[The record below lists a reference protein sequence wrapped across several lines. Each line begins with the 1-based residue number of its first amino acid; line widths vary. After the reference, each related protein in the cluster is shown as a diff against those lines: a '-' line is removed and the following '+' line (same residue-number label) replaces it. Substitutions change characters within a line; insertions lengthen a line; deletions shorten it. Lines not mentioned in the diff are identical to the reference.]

1 MNENDISHDVCE
13 KKSECHDTLTPA
25 QIARLVESGGSV
37 EQVQKERADIEKMY
51 AELIE
56 RLVSYHT
63 EADKALV
70 RRAFEYAYDKH
81 LLQRRKSGEPY
92 IIHPVGVALIVT
104 QLKLDEASICAAL
117 LHDVVEDTDTTRE
130 DIVENFGVEVA
141 DLVESLTK
149 LDKYQFTSKEQRQA
163 ANFCKMLIA
172 MNSDL
177 RCILIKLSDRVHN
190 MRTMQHM
197 RPDKQ
202 ASISQETLDI
212 YVPIANRLGIEW
224 MKSELEDLC
233 LKYLH
238 PEEYQEL
245 SEKIESLMK
254 DKSDYIEKVKNI
266 LAEALRAEGISG
278 FKLKGRVKH
287 IYSIYRKLKRS
298 DTTFENLHDVIAFRV
313 IVNTKAE
320 CYHVLGIVH
329 GMWTLVDNR
338 FKDYI
343 SRPKANQYSS
353 LHTSVIGPE
362 REQFEV
368 QIRTYEMDQVAEEGI
383 AAHWK
388 YKEGNITPSKDATN
402 FTWLRQLVEF
412 HKDAENT
419 DSNYFL
425 NSVKVNLFSD
435 DVFVFTPNGE
445 IKALPMGSCPIDF
458 AYAVHSEVGDH
469 CSGAIVNG
477 TIVSL
482 RYELKN
488 GDVVDIITRSNQRPK
503 ADWLQFVVTNR
514 AKSKINKYL
523 SQEERNTHKLIG
535 TQFAEKAIKKY
546 RLTLPQ
552 FEKLPEL
559 SKVLSSLKVQNLEA
573 LYVALGS
580 EKISP
585 DTFSEKLQPYVSQIV
600 PEEETATP
608 INIPLKEDKIVEKLS
623 KRPQTNVCV
632 DGIDNLAVHFAKCCS
647 PVPGEPIVGFITRGR
662 GLAIHHMN
670 CPRIRNLEP
679 ERHVECHWDP
689 RIAEGSAATRSV
701 NIQIIAND
709 RIGILQDVIKV
720 MGEMKINISQTHCR
734 TIQDSMQCVL
744 TFEVQV
750 VDIKQLN
757 LLLKNILKVP
767 GVVSAD
773 RTTA

>member
-1 MNENDISHDVCE
+1 MNE
-13 KKSECHDTLTPA
+13 TQLTPE
-25 QIARLVESGGSV
+25 QIARLTEAGVDIEKV
-37 EQVQKERADIEKMY
+37 KTERIDIEKMY
-51 AELIE
+51 DGLIGK
-56 RLVSYHT
+56 LISYHP
-63 EADKALV
+63 EADKALI

-92 IIHPVGVALIVT
+92 IIHPVGVAKLVT
-104 QLKLDEASICAAL
+104 QLKLDEASVCAAL
-117 LHDVVEDTDTTRE
+117 LHDVVEDTETTHH
-130 DIVENFGVEVA
+130 DIVEDFGTEIA
-141 DLVESLTK
+141 DLVDALTK
-149 LDKYQFTSKEQRQA
+149 LDKYQFTSKEERQA
-163 ANFCKMLIA
+163 ANFCKMLFA

-177 RCILIKLSDRVHN
+177 RCILIKLADRVHN
-190 MRTMQHM
+190 MRTLQHM

-202 ASISQETLDI
+202 ATIAQETLDI

-224 MKSELEDLC
+224 MKAELEDTC

-245 SEKIESLMK
+245 NEKIEHLMQ
-254 DKSDYIEKVKNI
+254 DKHDYIERVKGI
-266 LAEALRAEGISG
+266 LNDALVAEGFKD

-287 IYSIYRKLKRS
+287 IYSIYKKLKRS
-298 DTTFENLHDVIAFRV
+298 DGVFENLHDIIAFRV

-329 GMWTLVDNR
+329 GMWTLVENR

-353 LHTSVIGPE
+353 LHTSVIGPD
-362 REQFEV
+362 REHFEV

-388 YKEGNITPSKDATN
+388 YKEGNITPTKDARD
-402 FTWLRQLVEF
+402 FEWLRQLVEF
-412 HKDAENT
+412 HDDAGT
-419 DSNYFL
+419 GDSNYFL
-425 NSVKVNLFSD
+425 NSVKVDLFND

-445 IKALPMGSCPIDF
+445 IKALPLGSCPIDF

-477 TIVSL
+477 NIVSL
-482 RYELKN
+482 RYELKT
-488 GDVVDIITRSNQRPK
+488 GDVVDIITRQNQKPK
-503 ADWLQFVVTNR
+503 SDWLQMVATNR
-514 AKSKINKYL
+514 AKSKINKFL
-523 SQEERNTHKLIG
+523 MQEERDMHKLVG
-535 TQFAEKAIKKY
+535 SQMAEKYLKKV
-546 RLTLPQ
+546 RLNLNQ
-552 FEKLPEL
+552 FEKHPDLP
-559 SKVLSSLKVQNLEA
+559 KILSSLKLQNIEA

-580 EKISP
+580 EKLPPESFI
-585 DTFSEKLQPYVSQIV
+585 EKVQPYITQEEAQEQQQ
-600 PEEETATP
+600 PESAFATQLNREERV
-608 INIPLKEDKIVEKLS
+608 IEKIT
-623 KRPQTNVCV
+623 KRSQTNVCV

-647 PVPGEPIVGFITRGR
+647 PVPGEPIVGFVTRGH

-689 RIAEGSAATRSV
+689 RMADSKQATRSV
-701 NIQIIAND
+701 NIQVIATD

-720 MGEMKINISQTHCR
+720 MSEMKINISQTHCR
-734 TIQDSMQCVL
+734 TLSDSMQGML

-757 LLLKNILKVP
+757 LLLRNIQRTP
-767 GVVSAD
+767 GVISAE
-773 RTTA
+773 RSSS

>member
-1 MNENDISHDVCE
+1 MPEIELSPE
-13 KKSECHDTLTPA
+13 
-25 QIARLVESGGSV
+25 QVERIEGAGLSV
-37 EQVQKERADIEKMY
+37 EQIRQERHEIEKMY
-51 AELIE
+51 DSLVG
-56 RLVSYHT
+56 RLVSYHP
-63 EADKALV
+63 EADRTLV
-70 RRAFEYAYDKH
+70 RRTFEYAYDKH

-92 IIHPVGVALIVT
+92 IIHPLGVAKLVT

-117 LHDVVEDTDTTRE
+117 LHDVVEDTDTTRH
-130 DIVENFGVEVA
+130 DIVEAFGEEISE
-141 DLVESLTK
+141 LVDALTK
-149 LDKYQFTSKEQRQA
+149 LDKYQFTSKEERQA
-163 ANFCKMLIA
+163 ANFCKMLFA

-177 RCILIKLSDRVHN
+177 RCILIKLADRVHN
-190 MRTMQHM
+190 MRTLQHM

-202 ASISQETLDI
+202 AAIAQETLDI

-224 MKSELEDLC
+224 MKAELEDIC

-245 SEKIESLMK
+245 SEKVEHLLV
-254 DKSDYIEKVKNI
+254 DKRDYIERVKGI
-266 LAEALRAEGISG
+266 LHDALVAEGLSG
-278 FKLKGRVKH
+278 FRLKGRIKH

-298 DTTFENLHDVIAFRV
+298 NGVFENLHDVIAFRV

-388 YKEGNITPSKDATN
+388 YKEGNITPTKDARN
-402 FTWLRQLVEF
+402 FAWLRQLVEF
-412 HKDAENT
+412 HEDAAGAG

-425 NSVKVNLFSD
+425 NSVKVDLFND

-445 IKALPMGSCPIDF
+445 IKALPQGSCPIDF
-458 AYAVHSEVGDH
+458 AYSVHSEVGDH

-477 TIVSL
+477 NIVSL
-482 RYELKN
+482 RYELKT
-488 GDVVDIITRSNQRPK
+488 GDVVDIITRQNQKPK
-503 ADWLQFVVTNR
+503 NDWLQMVATNR
-514 AKSKINKYL
+514 AKSKINKFL
-523 SQEERNTHKLIG
+523 QQEERNTYKLIG
-535 TQFAEKAIKKY
+535 SQLAEKTLRKVRMSLGAFE
-546 RLTLPQ
+546 RLADLP
-552 FEKLPEL
+552 KL
-559 SKVLSSLKVQNLEA
+559 LSSLKLQNLEA

-580 EKISP
+580 EKVTP
-585 DTFSEKLQPYVSQIV
+585 EQFMEKLQPFVT
-600 PEEETATP
+600 PENTEEDSSSG
-608 INIPLKEDKIVEKLS
+608 IPTVANEERVIEKLS
-623 KRPQTNVCV
+623 KRAQTNVCV
-632 DGIDNLAVHFAKCCS
+632 DGIDNRAIHFARCWS

-662 GLAIHHMN
+662 GLAVHHMN

-689 RIAEGSAATRSV
+689 HMADGNSATRSV
-701 NIQIIAND
+701 NIQILAND

-720 MGEMKINISQTHCR
+720 MSEMKINISQTHCR
-734 TIQDSMQCVL
+734 TLVDSMQCLL

-757 LLLKNILKVP
+757 MLLRNIQRTP
-767 GVVSAD
+767 GVL
-773 RTTA
+773 TAERSKT

>member
-1 MNENDISHDVCE
+1 MSQLELS
-13 KKSECHDTLTPA
+13 SE
-25 QIARLVESGGSV
+25 QIARVENANMNV
-37 EQVQKERADIEKMY
+37 EQVKSERLDIEKMY
-51 AELIE
+51 DELIKS
-56 RLVSYHT
+56 LKSYHE
-63 EADKALV
+63 EADIGLI
-70 RRAFEYAYDKH
+70 RRTFEYAYDKH
-81 LLQRRKSGEPY
+81 LTQRRKSGEPY
-92 IIHPVGVALIVT
+92 IIHPVGVATLVT

-117 LHDVVEDTDTTRE
+117 LHDVVEDTDTSKQE
-130 DIVENFGVEVA
+130 IVDNFSQEIA
-141 DLVESLTK
+141 DLVDALTK
-149 LDKYQFTSKEQRQA
+149 LDKYKFTSKEERQA
-163 ANFCKMLIA
+163 ANFCKMLLA

-177 RCILIKLSDRVHN
+177 RCILIKLADRVHN
-190 MRTMQHM
+190 MRTLQHM
-197 RPDKQ
+197 KPDKQ
-202 ASISQETLDI
+202 VAISQETLDI

-224 MKSELEDLC
+224 MKAELEDLC

-245 SEKIESLMK
+245 NEKLLHLMADKRDFIESTK
-254 DKSDYIEKVKNI
+254 DILKKALEK
-266 LAEALRAEGISG
+266 EGIED

-298 DTTFENLHDVIAFRV
+298 DGVFENLHDVIAFRV
-313 IVNTKAE
+313 IVKTKAE

-329 GMWTLVDNR
+329 SLWTLVEGR

-362 REQFEV
+362 REHFEV

-388 YKEGNITPSKDATN
+388 YKEGNITPTKDARN
-402 FTWLRQLVEF
+402 FEWLRQLVEF
-412 HKDAENT
+412 QNESAGSN

-425 NSVKVNLFSD
+425 NSVKVDLFND

-445 IKALPMGSCPIDF
+445 IKALPKGSGPIDF

-469 CSGAIVNG
+469 CSGALVNG
-477 TIVSL
+477 NIVSL
-482 RYELKN
+482 RYELKT
-488 GDVVDIITRSNQRPK
+488 GDVVDIITRPNQRPK
-503 ADWLQFVVTNR
+503 SDWLQMVASTR

-523 SQEERNTHKLIG
+523 VQEERNTHKLIG
-535 TQFAEKAIKKY
+535 TQIAEKAIKKFH
-546 RLTLPQ
+546 LSLNQ
-552 FEKLPEL
+552 FEKLPDL
-559 SKVLSSLKVQNLEA
+559 QKVISSLKVQNLEG

-580 EKISP
+580 EKITIDSFL
-585 DTFSEKLQPYVSQIV
+585 DKLQAYTPQVDTEASTDTSTDSAAQFSLLR
-600 PEEETATP
+600 EERV
-608 INIPLKEDKIVEKLS
+608 LQKIT
-623 KRPQTNVCV
+623 KRAQTNVCV
-632 DGIDNLAVHFAKCCS
+632 DGIDNLAIHFAKCCS

-662 GLAIHHMN
+662 GLAVHHMN

-689 RIAEGSAATRSV
+689 RMADGNQATRSV
-701 NIQIIAND
+701 NINVIATD

-720 MGEMKINISQTHCR
+720 MSEMKINISQSHCR
-734 TIQDSMQCVL
+734 TLPDSLQCML

-757 LLLKNILKVP
+757 MLLRNIQRTP
-767 GVVSAD
+767 GVVSAE
-773 RTTA
+773 RSST

>member
-1 MNENDISHDVCE
+1 MNDIA
-13 KKSECHDTLTPA
+13 LTA
-25 QIARLVESGGSV
+25 DQIARLEASGQSV
-37 EQVQKERADIEKMY
+37 EQVRSERAQIEKTY
-51 AELIE
+51 DSLIG
-56 RLVSYHT
+56 RLLSYHP

-70 RRAFEYAYDKH
+70 RRTFEYAYDKH

-92 IIHPVGVALIVT
+92 IIHPVGVATLVT

-117 LHDVVEDTDTTRE
+117 LHDVVEDTDTTRH
-130 DIVENFGVEVA
+130 DIVETFGVEIA
-141 DLVESLTK
+141 DLVDALTK
-149 LDKYQFTSKEQRQA
+149 LDKYQFTSKEERQA
-163 ANFCKMLIA
+163 ANFCKMLFA

-177 RCILIKLSDRVHN
+177 RCILIKLADRVHN
-190 MRTMQHM
+190 MRTLQHM

-202 ASISQETLDI
+202 ASIAQETLDI

-224 MKSELEDLC
+224 MKAELEDIC

-245 SEKIESLMK
+245 NDKITHLMQ
-254 DKSDYIEKVKNI
+254 DKQDYIERVKGI
-266 LAEALRAEGISG
+266 LSNALTAEGIQG

-298 DTTFENLHDVIAFRV
+298 NGVFENLHDVIAFRV

-329 GMWTLVDNR
+329 GMWMLVENR

-353 LHTSVIGPE
+353 LHTSVIGPDH
-362 REQFEV
+362 EQFEV

-388 YKEGNITPSKDATN
+388 YKEGNITPTKDARN
-402 FTWLRQLVEF
+402 FAWLRQLVDF
-412 HKDAENT
+412 HEDAAGTE

-425 NSVKVNLFSD
+425 NSVKVDLFND

-445 IKALPMGSCPIDF
+445 IKSLPQGSCPIDF

-477 TIVSL
+477 NIVSL
-482 RYELKN
+482 RYELKT
-488 GDVVDIITRSNQRPK
+488 GDVVDIITRQNQKPK
-503 ADWLQFVVTNR
+503 SDWLQMVATNR
-514 AKSKINKYL
+514 AKSKINKFL
-523 SQEERNTHKLIG
+523 QQEERNTHKIIG
-535 TQFAEKAIKKY
+535 SQLAEKALKKFRINLNHFE
-546 RLTLPQ
+546 RLPDLP
-552 FEKLPEL
+552 KL
-559 SKVLSSLKVQNLEA
+559 LSSLKLQNLEA

-580 EKISP
+580 EKIPVES
-585 DTFSEKLQPYVSQIV
+585 FIEKLQPYIAQES
-600 PEEETATP
+600 PDEDSSLGNNAFPAEYSEER
-608 INIPLKEDKIVEKLS
+608 IVEKLN
-623 KRPQTNVCV
+623 KRTQTNVCV
-632 DGIDNLAVHFAKCCS
+632 DGIDNLAIHFAKCCS

-662 GLAIHHMN
+662 GLAIHNVN

-679 ERHVECHWDP
+679 ERIVECHWDANMISDGTP
-689 RIAEGSAATRSV
+689 TRSV
-701 NIQIIAND
+701 NIQVVAND
-709 RIGILQDVIKV
+709 RIGILQDVLKV
-720 MGEMKINISQTHCR
+720 MSEMKINISQTHCR
-734 TIQDSMQCVL
+734 TLPDTMQGLL

-757 LLLKNILKVP
+757 MLLRNIQRTP
-767 GVVSAD
+767 GVVSAE
-773 RTTA
+773 RCTT

>member
-1 MNENDISHDVCE
+1 MTEWQ
-13 KKSECHDTLTPA
+13 LTPE
-25 QIARLVESGGSV
+25 QIQRLNDNSV
-37 EQVQKERADIEKMY
+37 DIDVIKNERVNIEKMY
-51 AELIE
+51 DSLVG
-56 RLVSYHT
+56 RLVSYHPD
-63 EADKALV
+63 ADKALI

-92 IIHPVGVALIVT
+92 IIHPVGVATLVT

-117 LHDVVEDTDTTRE
+117 LHDVVEDTETTHH
-130 DIVENFGVEVA
+130 DIIEAFGIEIA
-141 DLVESLTK
+141 NLVDALTK
-149 LDKYQFTSKEQRQA
+149 LDKYQFTSKEERQA
-163 ANFCKMLIA
+163 ANFCKMLFA

-177 RCILIKLSDRVHN
+177 RCILIKLADRVHN
-190 MRTMQHM
+190 MRTLQHM

-202 ASISQETLDI
+202 AAIAQETLDI

-224 MKSELEDLC
+224 MKAELEDTC

-238 PEEYQEL
+238 PEEYAEL
-245 SEKIESLMK
+245 TEKIEHLMQ
-254 DKSDYIEKVKNI
+254 DKHDYIERVKGI
-266 LAEALRAEGISG
+266 LHDALIAEGITD

-298 DTTFENLHDVIAFRV
+298 DGIFENLHDIIAFRV

-329 GMWTLVDNR
+329 GMWTLVENR

-362 REQFEV
+362 REHFEV

-388 YKEGNITPSKDATN
+388 YKEGNITPSKDARDYE
-402 FTWLRQLVEF
+402 WLRQLVEF
-412 HKDAENT
+412 HDEAGT
-419 DSNYFL
+419 SDSNYFL
-425 NSVKVNLFSD
+425 NSVKVDLFNN

-445 IKALPMGSCPIDF
+445 IKALPQGSCPIDF

-469 CSGAIVNG
+469 CSGALVNG
-477 TIVSL
+477 NIVSL
-482 RYELKN
+482 RYELKT
-488 GDVVDIITRSNQRPK
+488 GDVVDIITRANQKPK
-503 ADWLQFVVTNR
+503 SDWLQMVATNR
-514 AKSKINKYL
+514 AKSKINKFL
-523 SQEERNTHKLIG
+523 MQEEKNTYKLVG
-535 TQFAEKAIKKY
+535 SQLAEKCLKKCH
-546 RLTLPQ
+546 LNLNQ

-559 SKVLSSLKVQNLEA
+559 PKVLSSLKLQNLEA

-580 EKISP
+580 EKITP
-585 DTFSEKLQPYVSQIV
+585 EALVEKVQPYVAQ
-600 PEEETATP
+600 EEEQNPTSAAASTAP
-608 INIPLKEDKIVEKLS
+608 NLMMHEERVIEKLS
-623 KRPQTNVCV
+623 KRAQTNVCV

-689 RIAEGSAATRSV
+689 RMADATQATRSV
-701 NIQIIAND
+701 NLQVVATD

-720 MGEMKINISQTHCR
+720 MSEMKINISQTHCR
-734 TIQDSMQCVL
+734 TLADSMQCLL

-757 LLLKNILKVP
+757 MLIRNIQRTP
-767 GVVSAD
+767 GVI
-773 RTTA
+773 TAERSTS

>member
-1 MNENDISHDVCE
+1 
-13 KKSECHDTLTPA
+13 
-25 QIARLVESGGSV
+25 
-37 EQVQKERADIEKMY
+37 
-51 AELIE
+51 
-56 RLVSYHT
+56 
-63 EADKALV
+63 
-70 RRAFEYAYDKH
+70 
-81 LLQRRKSGEPY
+81 
-92 IIHPVGVALIVT
+92 
-104 QLKLDEASICAAL
+104 
-117 LHDVVEDTDTTRE
+117 
-130 DIVENFGVEVA
+130 
-141 DLVESLTK
+141 
-149 LDKYQFTSKEQRQA
+149 
-163 ANFCKMLIA
+163 

-177 RCILIKLSDRVHN
+177 RCILIKLADRVHN
-190 MRTMQHM
+190 MRTLQHM

-202 ASISQETLDI
+202 AAIAQETLDI

-224 MKSELEDLC
+224 MKAELEDIC

-245 SEKIESLMK
+245 SEKVEHLLV
-254 DKSDYIEKVKNI
+254 DKRDYIERVKGI
-266 LAEALRAEGISG
+266 LHDALVAEGLSG
-278 FKLKGRVKH
+278 FRLKGRIKH

-298 DTTFENLHDVIAFRV
+298 NGVFENLHDVIAFRV

-388 YKEGNITPSKDATN
+388 YKEGNITPTKDARN
-402 FTWLRQLVEF
+402 FAWLRQLVEF
-412 HKDAENT
+412 HEDAAGAG

-425 NSVKVNLFSD
+425 NSVKVDLFND

-445 IKALPMGSCPIDF
+445 IKALPQGSCPIDF
-458 AYAVHSEVGDH
+458 AYSVHSEVGDH

-477 TIVSL
+477 NIVSL
-482 RYELKN
+482 RYELKT
-488 GDVVDIITRSNQRPK
+488 GDVVDIITRQNQKPK
-503 ADWLQFVVTNR
+503 NDWLQMVATNR
-514 AKSKINKYL
+514 AKSKINKFL
-523 SQEERNTHKLIG
+523 QQEERNTYKLIG
-535 TQFAEKAIKKY
+535 SQLAEKTLRKVRMSLGAFE
-546 RLTLPQ
+546 RLADLP
-552 FEKLPEL
+552 KL
-559 SKVLSSLKVQNLEA
+559 LSSLKLQNLEA

-580 EKISP
+580 EKVTP
-585 DTFSEKLQPYVSQIV
+585 EQFMEKLQPFVT
-600 PEEETATP
+600 PENTEEDSSSG
-608 INIPLKEDKIVEKLS
+608 IPVVAKEERVIEKLS
-623 KRPQTNVCV
+623 KRAQTNVCV
-632 DGIDNLAVHFAKCCS
+632 DGIDNLAIHFAKCCS

-662 GLAIHHMN
+662 GLAVHHMN

-689 RIAEGSAATRSV
+689 HMADGNSATRSV
-701 NIQIIAND
+701 NIQILAND

-720 MGEMKINISQTHCR
+720 MSEMKINISQTHCR
-734 TIQDSMQCVL
+734 TLVDSMQCLL

-757 LLLKNILKVP
+757 MLLRNIQRTP
-767 GVVSAD
+767 GVL
-773 RTTA
+773 TAERSKT

>member
-1 MNENDISHDVCE
+1 MTEWQ
-13 KKSECHDTLTPA
+13 LTPE
-25 QIARLVESGGSV
+25 QIQRLNDNSIDVELI
-37 EQVQKERADIEKMY
+37 KTERINIEKMY
-51 AELIE
+51 DSLIG
-56 RLVSYHT
+56 RLVSYHPD
-63 EADKALV
+63 ADKALI

-92 IIHPVGVALIVT
+92 IIHPVGVATLVT

-117 LHDVVEDTDTTRE
+117 LHDVVEDTETTHH
-130 DIVENFGVEVA
+130 DIIEEFGVEIA
-141 DLVESLTK
+141 NLVDALTK
-149 LDKYQFTSKEQRQA
+149 LDKYKFTSKEERQA
-163 ANFCKMLIA
+163 ANFCKMLFA

-177 RCILIKLSDRVHN
+177 RCILIKLADRVHN
-190 MRTMQHM
+190 MRTLQHM

-202 ASISQETLDI
+202 ATIAQETLDI

-224 MKSELEDLC
+224 MKAELEDIC

-238 PEEYQEL
+238 PEEYAEL
-245 SEKIESLMK
+245 NEKIEHLMQ
-254 DKSDYIEKVKNI
+254 DKHDYIERVKGI
-266 LAEALRAEGISG
+266 LNDALIAEGITN

-298 DTTFENLHDVIAFRV
+298 DGIFENLHDVIAFRV

-329 GMWTLVDNR
+329 GMWTLVENR

-362 REQFEV
+362 REHFEV

-388 YKEGNITPSKDATN
+388 YKEGNITPSKDARDYE
-402 FTWLRQLVEF
+402 WLRQLVEF
-412 HKDAENT
+412 HDDAGT
-419 DSNYFL
+419 SDSNYFL
-425 NSVKVNLFSD
+425 NAVKVDLFNN

-445 IKALPMGSCPIDF
+445 IKALPQGSCPIDF

-469 CSGAIVNG
+469 CSGALVNG
-477 TIVSL
+477 NIVSL
-482 RYELKN
+482 RYELKT
-488 GDVVDIITRSNQRPK
+488 GDVVDIITRANQKPK
-503 ADWLQFVVTNR
+503 SDWLQMVATNR
-514 AKSKINKYL
+514 AKSKINKFL
-523 SQEERNTHKLIG
+523 MQEEKNTYKLVG
-535 TQFAEKAIKKY
+535 SQLAEKCLKKC
-546 RLTLPQ
+546 RLNLNQ
-552 FEKLPEL
+552 FEKHPEL
-559 SKVLSSLKVQNLEA
+559 PKILSSLKLQNLEA

-580 EKISP
+580 EKITP
-585 DTFSEKLQPYVSQIV
+585 DALVEKVQPYVEQQDEQSLTDPAASV
-600 PEEETATP
+600 APKLMMHEERVIE
-608 INIPLKEDKIVEKLS
+608 KIS
-623 KRPQTNVCV
+623 KRAQTNVCV

-689 RIAEGSAATRSV
+689 RMADATQATRSV
-701 NIQIIAND
+701 NLQVVATD

-720 MGEMKINISQTHCR
+720 MSEMKINISQTHCR
-734 TIQDSMQCVL
+734 TLSDSMQCLL

-757 LLLKNILKVP
+757 MLIRNIQRTP
-767 GVVSAD
+767 GVI
-773 RTTA
+773 TAERSTS

>member
-1 MNENDISHDVCE
+1 MNDIQLKDG
-13 KKSECHDTLTPA
+13 
-25 QIARLVESGGSV
+25 QIARLTEAGVDI
-37 EQVQKERADIEKMY
+37 EQIKTERIDIEKMY
-51 AELIE
+51 DSLIG
-56 RLVSYHT
+56 RLLSYHP
-63 EADKALV
+63 EADKDLI
-70 RRAFEYAYDKH
+70 RRAYEYAYDKH

-92 IIHPVGVALIVT
+92 IIHPLGVAKLVT

-117 LHDVVEDTDTTRE
+117 LHDVVEDTETTHH
-130 DIVENFGVEVA
+130 DIVEEFGAEIA
-141 DLVESLTK
+141 DLVDALTK
-149 LDKYQFTSKEQRQA
+149 LDKYQFTSKEERQA
-163 ANFCKMLIA
+163 ANFCKMLFA

-177 RCILIKLSDRVHN
+177 RCILIKLADRVHN
-190 MRTMQHM
+190 MRTLQHM

-202 ASISQETLDI
+202 ASIAQETLDI

-224 MKSELEDLC
+224 MKAELEDIC

-245 SEKIESLMK
+245 NDKIEHLLQ
-254 DKSDYIEKVKNI
+254 DKRDYIERVKGI
-266 LAEALRAEGISG
+266 LHDALIAEGITD

-298 DTTFENLHDVIAFRV
+298 DGVFENLHDIIAFRV

-329 GMWTLVDNR
+329 GMWTLVENR

-362 REQFEV
+362 REHFEV

-388 YKEGNITPSKDATN
+388 YKEGNITPAKDARD
-402 FTWLRQLVEF
+402 FEWLRQLVEF
-412 HKDAENT
+412 HDET
-419 DSNYFL
+419 GTGDSNYFL
-425 NSVKVNLFSD
+425 NSVKVDLFND

-445 IKALPMGSCPIDF
+445 IKALPLGSCPIDF

-469 CSGAIVNG
+469 CSGALVNG
-477 TIVSL
+477 NIVSL
-482 RYELKN
+482 RYELKT
-488 GDVVDIITRSNQRPK
+488 GDVVDIITRSNQKPK
-503 ADWLQFVVTNR
+503 SDWLQMVATNR
-514 AKSKINKYL
+514 AKSKINKFL
-523 SQEERNTHKLIG
+523 MQEERNTHKLVG
-535 TQFAEKAIKKY
+535 NQLAEKYLKKIH
-546 RLTLPQ
+546 LNLNQ

-559 SKVLSSLKVQNLEA
+559 PKILSSLKLQNLEA

-580 EKISP
+580 EKLPPESFI
-585 DTFSEKLQPYVSQIV
+585 EKVQPYTAEVEE
-600 PEEETATP
+600 PEPATLETSIPPQMMREERV
-608 INIPLKEDKIVEKLS
+608 LEKIT
-623 KRPQTNVCV
+623 KRAQTNVCV
-632 DGIDNLAVHFAKCCS
+632 DGIDNLAIHFAKCCS

-689 RIAEGSAATRSV
+689 RMADATQATRSV
-701 NIQIIAND
+701 NIQVVATD

-720 MGEMKINISQTHCR
+720 MSEMKINISQTHCR
-734 TIQDSMQCVL
+734 TLSDSMQGIL

-757 LLLKNILKVP
+757 MLLRNIQRTP
-767 GVVSAD
+767 GVISAE
-773 RTTA
+773 RCSS

>member
-1 MNENDISHDVCE
+1 MNDIQ
-13 KKSECHDTLTPA
+13 LT
-25 QIARLVESGGSV
+25 QEQLNRLETSSLDI
-37 EQVQKERADIEKMY
+37 EQVKAERIEIEQMY
-51 AELIE
+51 DSLIGK
-56 RLVSYHT
+56 LLSYHS
-63 EADKALV
+63 EADKALI
-70 RRAFEYAYDKH
+70 RKAFEYAYDKH

-92 IIHPVGVALIVT
+92 IIHPLGVAKLVT

-117 LHDVVEDTDTTRE
+117 LHDVVEDTETTHR
-130 DIVENFGVEVA
+130 DIVDEFGLEIA
-141 DLVESLTK
+141 NLVDALTK
-149 LDKYQFTSKEQRQA
+149 LDKYQFTSKEERQA
-163 ANFCKMLIA
+163 ANFCKMLFA

-177 RCILIKLSDRVHN
+177 RCILIKLADRVHN
-190 MRTMQHM
+190 MRTLQHM

-202 ASISQETLDI
+202 ATIAQETLDI

-224 MKSELEDLC
+224 MKAELEDIC

-238 PEEYQEL
+238 PEEYQDL
-245 SEKIESLMK
+245 NAKITHLME
-254 DKSDYIEKVKNI
+254 DKHDYIERVKGLLND
-266 LAEALRAEGISG
+266 ALVAEGITG

-298 DTTFENLHDVIAFRV
+298 DGVFENLHDIIAFRV

-329 GMWTLVDNR
+329 GMWTLVENR

-353 LHTSVIGPE
+353 LHTSVIGPD
-362 REQFEV
+362 REHFEV
-368 QIRTYEMDQVAEEGI
+368 QIRTYEMDQIAEEGI

-388 YKEGNITPSKDATN
+388 YKEGNITPAKDARD
-402 FTWLRQLVEF
+402 FEWLRQLVEF
-412 HKDAENT
+412 HDEAGT
-419 DSNYFL
+419 SDSNYFL
-425 NSVKVNLFSD
+425 NSVKVDLFND

-445 IKALPMGSCPIDF
+445 IKALPLGSCPIDF

-469 CSGAIVNG
+469 CSGALVNG
-477 TIVSL
+477 NIVSL
-482 RYELKN
+482 RYELKT
-488 GDVVDIITRSNQRPK
+488 GDVVDIITRANQKPK
-503 ADWLQFVVTNR
+503 SDWLQMVATNR
-514 AKSKINKYL
+514 AKSKITKFL

-535 TQFAEKAIKKY
+535 NQLAEKTLKK
-546 RLTLPQ
+546 LHLNLNQ
-552 FEKLPEL
+552 FERLPDLPKL
-559 SKVLSSLKVQNLEA
+559 LSSLKLQNLEA

-580 EKISP
+580 EKLSPETFLEKVQPFTGQVSDAEPESSDNSTISQ
-585 DTFSEKLQPYVSQIV
+585 TFLREERVIEKI
-600 PEEETATP
+600 
-608 INIPLKEDKIVEKLS
+608 S
-623 KRPQTNVCV
+623 KRAQTNVCV
-632 DGIDNLAVHFAKCCS
+632 DGIDNLAIHFAKCCS

-689 RIAEGSAATRSV
+689 KMADATQATRSV
-701 NIQIIAND
+701 NVQVVAND

-720 MGEMKINISQTHCR
+720 MSEMKINISQTHCR
-734 TIQDSMQCVL
+734 TLPDSLQCIL

-757 LLLKNILKVP
+757 MLLRNIQRTP
-767 GVVSAD
+767 GVITAERS
-773 RTTA
+773 TT

>member
-1 MNENDISHDVCE
+1 MNDME
-13 KKSECHDTLTPA
+13 LTPE
-25 QIARLVESGGSV
+25 QISRLEEAGQSV
-37 EQVQKERADIEKMY
+37 EQVKAERVEIEKMY
-51 AELIE
+51 DSLIG
-56 RLVSYHT
+56 RLVSYHP
-63 EADKALV
+63 EADKALI
-70 RRAFEYAYDKH
+70 RRTFEYAYDKH

-92 IIHPVGVALIVT
+92 IIHPVGVAKLVT

-117 LHDVVEDTDTTRE
+117 LHDVVEDTDTTRH
-130 DIVENFGVEVA
+130 DIIENFGLEIA
-141 DLVESLTK
+141 DLVEALTK
-149 LDKYQFTSKEQRQA
+149 LDKYQFTSKEERQA
-163 ANFCKMLIA
+163 ANFCKMLFA

-177 RCILIKLSDRVHN
+177 RCILIKLADRVHN
-190 MRTMQHM
+190 MRTLQHM

-202 ASISQETLDI
+202 ASIAQETLDI

-224 MKSELEDLC
+224 MKAELEDIC

-245 SEKIESLMK
+245 ANKIDLLMH
-254 DKSDYIEKVKNI
+254 DKRDYIEKVKGI
-266 LAEALRAEGISG
+266 LNDALLAEGITG

-298 DTTFENLHDVIAFRV
+298 DCTFENLHDVIAFRV

-329 GMWTLVDNR
+329 GMWTLVENR

-388 YKEGNITPSKDATN
+388 YKEGNITPSKDAKN
-402 FTWLRQLVEF
+402 FAWLRQLVEF
-412 HKDAENT
+412 HEDAANT

-425 NSVKVNLFSD
+425 NSVKVDLFND

-445 IKALPMGSCPIDF
+445 IKALPQGSCPIDF

-477 TIVSL
+477 NIVSL
-482 RYELKN
+482 RYELKT
-488 GDVVDIITRSNQRPK
+488 GDVVDIITRQTQKPK
-503 ADWLQFVVTNR
+503 ADWLQMVATNKAR
-514 AKSKINKYL
+514 SKINKFL

-535 TQFAEKAIKKY
+535 SQIAEKTLKK
-546 RLTLPQ
+546 LHISLNQ
-552 FEKLPEL
+552 FEKCGDL
-559 SKVLSSLKVQNLEA
+559 SKILSSLRLQNLEA
-573 LYVALGS
+573 IYIALGS
-580 EKISP
+580 EKLSP
-585 DTFSEKLQPYVSQIV
+585 EMFSEKVAPYLSSSTDLEDETPSSSMPAVLQ
-600 PEEETATP
+600 EERV
-608 INIPLKEDKIVEKLS
+608 IDKLN
-623 KRPQTNVCV
+623 KRTQTKVCV
-632 DGIDNLAVHFAKCCS
+632 DGIDNLAIHFAKCCS

-689 RIAEGSAATRSV
+689 HIADGSVATRSV

-720 MGEMKINISQTHCR
+720 MSEMKINISQSHCR
-734 TIQDSMQCVL
+734 TLNESMQCIL

-757 LLLKNILKVP
+757 LLLRNLQKTP
-767 GVVSAD
+767 GVVTAE
-773 RTTA
+773 RCTT

>member
-1 MNENDISHDVCE
+1 MPEIELSPE
-13 KKSECHDTLTPA
+13 
-25 QIARLVESGGSV
+25 QVERIEGAGLSV
-37 EQVQKERADIEKMY
+37 EQIRQERHEIEKMY
-51 AELIE
+51 DSLVG
-56 RLVSYHT
+56 RLVSYHP
-63 EADKALV
+63 EADRALV
-70 RRAFEYAYDKH
+70 RRTFEYAYDKH

-92 IIHPVGVALIVT
+92 IIHPLGVAKLVT

-117 LHDVVEDTDTTRE
+117 LHDVVEDTDTTRH
-130 DIVENFGVEVA
+130 DIVEAFGEEISE
-141 DLVESLTK
+141 LVDALTK
-149 LDKYQFTSKEQRQA
+149 LDKYQFTSKEERQA
-163 ANFCKMLIA
+163 ANFCKMLFA

-177 RCILIKLSDRVHN
+177 RCILIKLADRVHN
-190 MRTMQHM
+190 MRTLQHM

-202 ASISQETLDI
+202 AAIAQETLDI

-224 MKSELEDLC
+224 MKAELEDIC
-233 LKYLH
+233 LH

-245 SEKIESLMK
+245 SEKVEHLLV
-254 DKSDYIEKVKNI
+254 DKRDYIERVKGI
-266 LAEALRAEGISG
+266 LHDALVAEGLSG
-278 FKLKGRVKH
+278 FRLKGRIKH

-298 DTTFENLHDVIAFRV
+298 NGVFENLHDVIAFRV

-388 YKEGNITPSKDATN
+388 YKEGNITPTKDARN
-402 FTWLRQLVEF
+402 FAWLRQLVEF
-412 HKDAENT
+412 HEDAAGAG

-425 NSVKVNLFSD
+425 NSVKVDLFND

-445 IKALPMGSCPIDF
+445 IKALPQGSCPIDF
-458 AYAVHSEVGDH
+458 AYSVHSEVGDH

-477 TIVSL
+477 NIVSL
-482 RYELKN
+482 RYELKT
-488 GDVVDIITRSNQRPK
+488 GDVVDIITRQNQKPK
-503 ADWLQFVVTNR
+503 NDWLQMVATNR
-514 AKSKINKYL
+514 AKSKINKFL
-523 SQEERNTHKLIG
+523 QQEERNTYKLIG
-535 TQFAEKAIKKY
+535 SQLAEKTLRKVRMSLGAFE
-546 RLTLPQ
+546 RLADLP
-552 FEKLPEL
+552 KLL
-559 SKVLSSLKVQNLEA
+559 SLLKLQNLEA

-580 EKISP
+580 EKVTP
-585 DTFSEKLQPYVSQIV
+585 EQFMEKLQPFVT
-600 PEEETATP
+600 PENTEEDSSSG
-608 INIPLKEDKIVEKLS
+608 IPTVAKEERVIEKLS
-623 KRPQTNVCV
+623 KRAQTNVCV
-632 DGIDNLAVHFAKCCS
+632 DGIDNLAIHFAKCCS

-662 GLAIHHMN
+662 GLAVHHMN

-689 RIAEGSAATRSV
+689 HMADGNSATRSV
-701 NIQIIAND
+701 NIQILAND

-720 MGEMKINISQTHCR
+720 MSEMKINISQTHCR
-734 TIQDSMQCVL
+734 TLVDSMQCLL

-757 LLLKNILKVP
+757 MLLRNIQRTP
-767 GVVSAD
+767 GVL
-773 RTTA
+773 TAERSKT

>member
-1 MNENDISHDVCE
+1 MPEIELSPE
-13 KKSECHDTLTPA
+13 
-25 QIARLVESGGSV
+25 QVERIEGAGLSV
-37 EQVQKERADIEKMY
+37 EQIRQERHEIEKMY
-51 AELIE
+51 DSLVG
-56 RLVSYHT
+56 RLVSYHP
-63 EADKALV
+63 EADRALV
-70 RRAFEYAYDKH
+70 RRTFEYAYDKH

-92 IIHPVGVALIVT
+92 IIHPLGVAKLVT

-117 LHDVVEDTDTTRE
+117 LHDVVEDTDTTRH
-130 DIVENFGVEVA
+130 DIVEAFGEEISE
-141 DLVESLTK
+141 LVDALTK
-149 LDKYQFTSKEQRQA
+149 LDKYQFTSKEERQA
-163 ANFCKMLIA
+163 ANFCKMLFA

-177 RCILIKLSDRVHN
+177 RCILIKLADRVHN
-190 MRTMQHM
+190 MRTLQHM

-202 ASISQETLDI
+202 AAIAQETLDI

-224 MKSELEDLC
+224 MKAELEDIC

-245 SEKIESLMK
+245 SEKVEHLLV
-254 DKSDYIEKVKNI
+254 DKRDYIERVKGI
-266 LAEALRAEGISG
+266 LHDALVAEGLSG
-278 FKLKGRVKH
+278 FRLKGRIKH

-298 DTTFENLHDVIAFRV
+298 NGVFENLHDVIAFRV

-388 YKEGNITPSKDATN
+388 YKEGNITPTKDARN
-402 FTWLRQLVEF
+402 FAWLRQLVEF
-412 HKDAENT
+412 HEDAAGAG

-425 NSVKVNLFSD
+425 NSVKVDLFND

-445 IKALPMGSCPIDF
+445 IKALPQGSCPIDF
-458 AYAVHSEVGDH
+458 AYSVHSEVGDH

-477 TIVSL
+477 NIVSL
-482 RYELKN
+482 RYELKT
-488 GDVVDIITRSNQRPK
+488 GDVVDIITRQNQKPK
-503 ADWLQFVVTNR
+503 NDWLQMVATNR
-514 AKSKINKYL
+514 AKSKINKFL
-523 SQEERNTHKLIG
+523 QQEERNTYKLIG
-535 TQFAEKAIKKY
+535 SQLAEKTLRKVRMSLGAFE
-546 RLTLPQ
+546 RLADLP
-552 FEKLPEL
+552 KL
-559 SKVLSSLKVQNLEA
+559 LSSLKLQNLEA

-580 EKISP
+580 EKVTP
-585 DTFSEKLQPYVSQIV
+585 EQFMEKLQPFVT
-600 PEEETATP
+600 PENTEEDSSSG
-608 INIPLKEDKIVEKLS
+608 IPTVAKEERVIEKLS
-623 KRPQTNVCV
+623 KRAQTNVCV
-632 DGIDNLAVHFAKCCS
+632 DGIDNLAIHFAKCCS

-662 GLAIHHMN
+662 GLAVHHMN

-689 RIAEGSAATRSV
+689 HMADGNSATRSV
-701 NIQIIAND
+701 NIQILAND

-720 MGEMKINISQTHCR
+720 MSEMKINISQTHCR
-734 TIQDSMQCVL
+734 TLVDSMQCLL

-757 LLLKNILKVP
+757 MLLRNIQRTP
-767 GVVSAD
+767 GVL
-773 RTTA
+773 TAERSKT

>member
-1 MNENDISHDVCE
+1 MPEIELSPE
-13 KKSECHDTLTPA
+13 
-25 QIARLVESGGSV
+25 QVERIEGAGLSV
-37 EQVQKERADIEKMY
+37 EQIRQERHEIEKMY
-51 AELIE
+51 DSLVG
-56 RLVSYHT
+56 RLVSYHP
-63 EADKALV
+63 EADRALV
-70 RRAFEYAYDKH
+70 RRTFEYAYDKH

-92 IIHPVGVALIVT
+92 IIHPLGVAKLVT

-117 LHDVVEDTDTTRE
+117 LHDVVEDTDTTRH
-130 DIVENFGVEVA
+130 DIVEAFGEEISE
-141 DLVESLTK
+141 LVDALTK
-149 LDKYQFTSKEQRQA
+149 LDKYQFTSKEERQA
-163 ANFCKMLIA
+163 ANFCKMLFA

-177 RCILIKLSDRVHN
+177 RCILIKLADRVHN
-190 MRTMQHM
+190 MRTLQHM

-202 ASISQETLDI
+202 AAIAQETLDI

-224 MKSELEDLC
+224 MKAELEDIC

-245 SEKIESLMK
+245 SEKVEHLLV
-254 DKSDYIEKVKNI
+254 DKRDYIERVKGI
-266 LAEALRAEGISG
+266 LHDALVAEGLSG
-278 FKLKGRVKH
+278 FRLKGRIKH

-298 DTTFENLHDVIAFRV
+298 NGVFENLHDVIAFRV

-388 YKEGNITPSKDATN
+388 YKEGNITPTKDARN
-402 FTWLRQLVEF
+402 FAWLRQLVEF
-412 HKDAENT
+412 HEDAAGAG

-425 NSVKVNLFSD
+425 NSVKVDLFND

-445 IKALPMGSCPIDF
+445 IKALPQGSCPIDF
-458 AYAVHSEVGDH
+458 AYSVHSEVGDH

-477 TIVSL
+477 NIVSL
-482 RYELKN
+482 RYELKT
-488 GDVVDIITRSNQRPK
+488 GDVVDIITRQNQKPK
-503 ADWLQFVVTNR
+503 NDWLQMVATNR
-514 AKSKINKYL
+514 AKSKINKFL
-523 SQEERNTHKLIG
+523 QQEERNTYKLIG
-535 TQFAEKAIKKY
+535 SQLAEKTLRKVRMSLGAFE
-546 RLTLPQ
+546 RLADLP
-552 FEKLPEL
+552 KLL
-559 SKVLSSLKVQNLEA
+559 SLLKLQNLEA

-580 EKISP
+580 EKVTP
-585 DTFSEKLQPYVSQIV
+585 EQFMEKLQPFVT
-600 PEEETATP
+600 PENTEEDSSSG
-608 INIPLKEDKIVEKLS
+608 IPTVAKEERVIEKLS
-623 KRPQTNVCV
+623 KRAQTNVCV
-632 DGIDNLAVHFAKCCS
+632 DGIDNLAIHFAKCCS

-662 GLAIHHMN
+662 GLAVHHMN

-689 RIAEGSAATRSV
+689 HMADGNSATRSV
-701 NIQIIAND
+701 NIQILAND

-720 MGEMKINISQTHCR
+720 MSEMKINISQTHCR
-734 TIQDSMQCVL
+734 TLVDSMQCLL

-757 LLLKNILKVP
+757 MLLRNIQRTP
-767 GVVSAD
+767 GVL
-773 RTTA
+773 TAERSKT

>member
-1 MNENDISHDVCE
+1 MPEIELSPE
-13 KKSECHDTLTPA
+13 
-25 QIARLVESGGSV
+25 QVERIEGAGLSV
-37 EQVQKERADIEKMY
+37 EQIRQERHEIEKMY
-51 AELIE
+51 DSLVG
-56 RLVSYHT
+56 RLVSYHP
-63 EADKALV
+63 EADRTLV
-70 RRAFEYAYDKH
+70 RRTFEYAYDKH

-92 IIHPVGVALIVT
+92 IIHPLGVAKLVT

-117 LHDVVEDTDTTRE
+117 LHDVVEDTDTTRH
-130 DIVENFGVEVA
+130 DIVEAFGEEISE
-141 DLVESLTK
+141 LVDALTK
-149 LDKYQFTSKEQRQA
+149 LDKYQFTSKEERQA
-163 ANFCKMLIA
+163 ANFCKMLFA

-177 RCILIKLSDRVHN
+177 RCILIKLADRVHN
-190 MRTMQHM
+190 MRTLQHM

-202 ASISQETLDI
+202 AAIAQETLDI

-224 MKSELEDLC
+224 MKAELEDIC

-245 SEKIESLMK
+245 SEKVEHLLV
-254 DKSDYIEKVKNI
+254 DKRDYIERVKGI
-266 LAEALRAEGISG
+266 LHDALVAEGLSG
-278 FKLKGRVKH
+278 FRLKGRIKH

-298 DTTFENLHDVIAFRV
+298 NGVFENLHDVIAFRV

-388 YKEGNITPSKDATN
+388 YKEGNITPTKDARN
-402 FTWLRQLVEF
+402 FAWLRQLVEF
-412 HKDAENT
+412 HEDAAGAG

-425 NSVKVNLFSD
+425 NSVKVDLFND

-445 IKALPMGSCPIDF
+445 IKALPQGSCPIDF
-458 AYAVHSEVGDH
+458 AYSVHSEVGDH

-477 TIVSL
+477 NIVSL
-482 RYELKN
+482 RYELKT
-488 GDVVDIITRSNQRPK
+488 GDVVDIITRQNQKPK
-503 ADWLQFVVTNR
+503 NDWLQMVATNR
-514 AKSKINKYL
+514 AKSKINKFL
-523 SQEERNTHKLIG
+523 QQEERNTYKLIG
-535 TQFAEKAIKKY
+535 SQLAEKTLRKVRMSLGAFE
-546 RLTLPQ
+546 RLADLP
-552 FEKLPEL
+552 KL
-559 SKVLSSLKVQNLEA
+559 LSSLKLQNLEA

-580 EKISP
+580 EKVTP
-585 DTFSEKLQPYVSQIV
+585 EQFMEKLQPFVT
-600 PEEETATP
+600 PENTEEDSSSG
-608 INIPLKEDKIVEKLS
+608 IPTVAKEERVIEKLS
-623 KRPQTNVCV
+623 KRAQTNVCV
-632 DGIDNLAVHFAKCCS
+632 DGIDNLAIHFAKCCS

-662 GLAIHHMN
+662 GLAVHHMN

-689 RIAEGSAATRSV
+689 HMADGNSATRSV
-701 NIQIIAND
+701 NIQILAND

-720 MGEMKINISQTHCR
+720 MSEMKINISQTHCR
-734 TIQDSMQCVL
+734 TLVDSMQCLL

-757 LLLKNILKVP
+757 MLLRNIQRTP
-767 GVVSAD
+767 GVL
-773 RTTA
+773 TAERSKT

>member
-1 MNENDISHDVCE
+1 MNDIQLKDE
-13 KKSECHDTLTPA
+13 
-25 QIARLVESGGSV
+25 QIARLTEAGVDI
-37 EQVQKERADIEKMY
+37 EQIKTERIDIEKMY
-51 AELIE
+51 DSLIG
-56 RLVSYHT
+56 RLLSYHP
-63 EADKALV
+63 EADKDLI
-70 RRAFEYAYDKH
+70 RRAYEYAYDKH

-92 IIHPVGVALIVT
+92 IIHPLGVAKLVT

-117 LHDVVEDTDTTRE
+117 LHDVVEDTETTHH
-130 DIVENFGVEVA
+130 DIVEEFGAEIA
-141 DLVESLTK
+141 DLVDALTK
-149 LDKYQFTSKEQRQA
+149 LDKYQFTSKEERQA
-163 ANFCKMLIA
+163 ANFCKMLFA

-177 RCILIKLSDRVHN
+177 RCILIKLADRVHN
-190 MRTMQHM
+190 MRTLQHM

-202 ASISQETLDI
+202 ASIAQETLDI

-224 MKSELEDLC
+224 MKAELEDIC

-245 SEKIESLMK
+245 NDKIEHLLQ
-254 DKSDYIEKVKNI
+254 DKRDYIERVKGI
-266 LAEALRAEGISG
+266 LHDALIAEGITD

-298 DTTFENLHDVIAFRV
+298 DGVFENLHDIIAFRV

-329 GMWTLVDNR
+329 GMWTLVENR

-362 REQFEV
+362 REHFEV

-388 YKEGNITPSKDATN
+388 YKEGNITPAKDARD
-402 FTWLRQLVEF
+402 FEWLRQLVEF
-412 HKDAENT
+412 HDEAGT
-419 DSNYFL
+419 GDSNYFL
-425 NSVKVNLFSD
+425 NSVKVDLFND

-445 IKALPMGSCPIDF
+445 IKALPLGSCPIDF

-469 CSGAIVNG
+469 CSGALVNG
-477 TIVSL
+477 NIVSL
-482 RYELKN
+482 RYELKT
-488 GDVVDIITRSNQRPK
+488 GDVVDIITRSNQKPK
-503 ADWLQFVVTNR
+503 SDWLQMVATNR
-514 AKSKINKYL
+514 AKSKINKFL
-523 SQEERNTHKLIG
+523 MQEERNTHKLVG
-535 TQFAEKAIKKY
+535 NQLAEKYLKKI
-546 RLTLPQ
+546 RLNLNQ

-559 SKVLSSLKVQNLEA
+559 PKILSSLKLQNLEA

-580 EKISP
+580 EKLPPESFI
-585 DTFSEKLQPYVSQIV
+585 EKVQPYTAEVEE
-600 PEEETATP
+600 PEPATLETSIPPQMMREERV
-608 INIPLKEDKIVEKLS
+608 LEKIT
-623 KRPQTNVCV
+623 KRAQTNVCV
-632 DGIDNLAVHFAKCCS
+632 DGIDNLAIHFAKCCS

-689 RIAEGSAATRSV
+689 RMADATQATRSV
-701 NIQIIAND
+701 NIQVVATD

-720 MGEMKINISQTHCR
+720 MSEMKINISQTHCR
-734 TIQDSMQCVL
+734 TLSDSMQGIL

-757 LLLKNILKVP
+757 MLLRNIQRTP
-767 GVVSAD
+767 GVISAE
-773 RTTA
+773 RCSS

>member
-1 MNENDISHDVCE
+1 MPEIELSPE
-13 KKSECHDTLTPA
+13 
-25 QIARLVESGGSV
+25 QVERIEGAGLSV
-37 EQVQKERADIEKMY
+37 EQIRQERHEIEKMY
-51 AELIE
+51 DSLVG
-56 RLVSYHT
+56 RLVSYHP
-63 EADKALV
+63 EADRALV
-70 RRAFEYAYDKH
+70 RRTFEYAYDKH

-92 IIHPVGVALIVT
+92 IIHPLGVAKLVT

-117 LHDVVEDTDTTRE
+117 LHDVVEDTDTTRH
-130 DIVENFGVEVA
+130 DIVEAFGEEISE
-141 DLVESLTK
+141 LVDALTK
-149 LDKYQFTSKEQRQA
+149 LDKYQFTSKEERQA
-163 ANFCKMLIA
+163 ANFCKMLFA

-177 RCILIKLSDRVHN
+177 RCILIKLADRVHN
-190 MRTMQHM
+190 MRTLQHM

-202 ASISQETLDI
+202 AAIAQETLDI

-224 MKSELEDLC
+224 MKAELEDIC

-245 SEKIESLMK
+245 SEKVEHLLV
-254 DKSDYIEKVKNI
+254 DKRDYIERVKGI
-266 LAEALRAEGISG
+266 LHDALVAEGLSG
-278 FKLKGRVKH
+278 FRLKGRIKH

-298 DTTFENLHDVIAFRV
+298 NGVFENLHDVIAFRV

-388 YKEGNITPSKDATN
+388 YKEGNITPTKDARN
-402 FTWLRQLVEF
+402 FAWLRQLVEF
-412 HKDAENT
+412 HEDAAGAG

-425 NSVKVNLFSD
+425 NSVKVDLFND

-445 IKALPMGSCPIDF
+445 IKALPQGSCPIDF
-458 AYAVHSEVGDH
+458 AYSVHSEVGDH

-477 TIVSL
+477 NIVSL
-482 RYELKN
+482 RYELKT
-488 GDVVDIITRSNQRPK
+488 GDVVDIITRQNQKPK
-503 ADWLQFVVTNR
+503 NDWLQMVATNR
-514 AKSKINKYL
+514 AKSKINKFL
-523 SQEERNTHKLIG
+523 QQEERNTYKLIG
-535 TQFAEKAIKKY
+535 SQLAEKTLRKVRMSLGAFE
-546 RLTLPQ
+546 RLADLP
-552 FEKLPEL
+552 KL
-559 SKVLSSLKVQNLEA
+559 LSSLKLQNLEA

-580 EKISP
+580 EKVTP
-585 DTFSEKLQPYVSQIV
+585 EQFMEKLQPFVT
-600 PEEETATP
+600 PENTEEDSSSG
-608 INIPLKEDKIVEKLS
+608 IPVVAKEERVIEKLS
-623 KRPQTNVCV
+623 KRAQTNVCV
-632 DGIDNLAVHFAKCCS
+632 DGIDNLAIHFAKCCS

-662 GLAIHHMN
+662 GLAVHHMN

-689 RIAEGSAATRSV
+689 HMADGNSATRSV
-701 NIQIIAND
+701 NIQILAND

-720 MGEMKINISQTHCR
+720 MSEMKINISQTHCR
-734 TIQDSMQCVL
+734 TLVDSMQCLL

-757 LLLKNILKVP
+757 MLLRNIQRTP
-767 GVVSAD
+767 GVL
-773 RTTA
+773 TAERSKT

>member
-1 MNENDISHDVCE
+1 MPEIELSPE
-13 KKSECHDTLTPA
+13 
-25 QIARLVESGGSV
+25 QVERIEGAGLSV
-37 EQVQKERADIEKMY
+37 EQIRQERHEIEKMY
-51 AELIE
+51 DSLVG
-56 RLVSYHT
+56 RLVSYHP
-63 EADKALV
+63 EADRTLV
-70 RRAFEYAYDKH
+70 RRTFEYAYDKH

-92 IIHPVGVALIVT
+92 IIHPLGVAKLVT

-117 LHDVVEDTDTTRE
+117 LHDVVEDTDTTRH
-130 DIVENFGVEVA
+130 DIVEAFGEEISE
-141 DLVESLTK
+141 LVDALTK
-149 LDKYQFTSKEQRQA
+149 LDKYQFTSKEERQA
-163 ANFCKMLIA
+163 ANFCKMLFA

-177 RCILIKLSDRVHN
+177 RCILIKLADRVHN
-190 MRTMQHM
+190 MRTLQHM

-202 ASISQETLDI
+202 AAIAQETLDI

-224 MKSELEDLC
+224 MKAELEDIC

-245 SEKIESLMK
+245 SEKVEHLLV
-254 DKSDYIEKVKNI
+254 DKRDYIERVKGI
-266 LAEALRAEGISG
+266 LHDALVAEGLSG
-278 FKLKGRVKH
+278 FRLKGRIKH

-298 DTTFENLHDVIAFRV
+298 NGVFENLHDVIAFRV

-388 YKEGNITPSKDATN
+388 YKEGNITPTKDARN
-402 FTWLRQLVEF
+402 FAWLRQLVEF
-412 HKDAENT
+412 HEDAAGAG

-425 NSVKVNLFSD
+425 NSVKVDLFND

-445 IKALPMGSCPIDF
+445 IKALPQGSCPIDF
-458 AYAVHSEVGDH
+458 AYSVHSEVGDH

-477 TIVSL
+477 NIVSL
-482 RYELKN
+482 RYELKT
-488 GDVVDIITRSNQRPK
+488 GDVVDIITRQNQKPK
-503 ADWLQFVVTNR
+503 NDWLQMVATNR
-514 AKSKINKYL
+514 AKSKINKFL
-523 SQEERNTHKLIG
+523 QQEERNTYKLIG
-535 TQFAEKAIKKY
+535 SQLAEKTLRKVRMSLGAFE
-546 RLTLPQ
+546 RLADLP
-552 FEKLPEL
+552 KL
-559 SKVLSSLKVQNLEA
+559 LSSLKLQNLEA

-580 EKISP
+580 EKVTP
-585 DTFSEKLQPYVSQIV
+585 EQFMEKLQPFVT
-600 PEEETATP
+600 PENTEEDSSSG
-608 INIPLKEDKIVEKLS
+608 IPVVAKEERVIEKLS
-623 KRPQTNVCV
+623 KRAQTNVCV
-632 DGIDNLAVHFAKCCS
+632 DGIDNLAIHFAKCCS

-662 GLAIHHMN
+662 GLAVHHMN

-689 RIAEGSAATRSV
+689 HMADGNSATRSV
-701 NIQIIAND
+701 NIQILAND

-720 MGEMKINISQTHCR
+720 MSEMKINISQTHCR
-734 TIQDSMQCVL
+734 TLVDSMQCLL

-757 LLLKNILKVP
+757 MLLRNIQRTP
-767 GVVSAD
+767 GVL
-773 RTTA
+773 TAERSKT

>member
-1 MNENDISHDVCE
+1 MPEIELSPE
-13 KKSECHDTLTPA
+13 
-25 QIARLVESGGSV
+25 QVERIEGAGLSV
-37 EQVQKERADIEKMY
+37 EQIRQERHEIEKMY
-51 AELIE
+51 DSLVG
-56 RLVSYHT
+56 RLVSYHP
-63 EADKALV
+63 EADRALV
-70 RRAFEYAYDKH
+70 RRTFEYAYDKH

-92 IIHPVGVALIVT
+92 IIHPLGVAKLVT

-117 LHDVVEDTDTTRE
+117 LHDVVEDTDTTRH
-130 DIVENFGVEVA
+130 DIVEAFGEEISE
-141 DLVESLTK
+141 LVDALTK
-149 LDKYQFTSKEQRQA
+149 LDKYQFTSKEERQA
-163 ANFCKMLIA
+163 ANFCKMLFA

-177 RCILIKLSDRVHN
+177 RCILIKLADRVHN
-190 MRTMQHM
+190 MRTLQHM

-202 ASISQETLDI
+202 AAIAQETLDI

-224 MKSELEDLC
+224 MKAELEDIC

-245 SEKIESLMK
+245 SEKVEHLLV
-254 DKSDYIEKVKNI
+254 DKRDYIERVKGI
-266 LAEALRAEGISG
+266 LHDALVAEGLSG
-278 FKLKGRVKH
+278 FRLKGRIKH

-298 DTTFENLHDVIAFRV
+298 NGVFENLHDVIAFRV

-388 YKEGNITPSKDATN
+388 YKEGNITPTKDARN
-402 FTWLRQLVEF
+402 FAWLRQLVEF
-412 HKDAENT
+412 HEDAAGAG

-425 NSVKVNLFSD
+425 NSVKVDLFND

-445 IKALPMGSCPIDF
+445 IKALPQGSCPIDF
-458 AYAVHSEVGDH
+458 AYSVHSEVGDH

-477 TIVSL
+477 NIVSL
-482 RYELKN
+482 RYELKT
-488 GDVVDIITRSNQRPK
+488 GDVVDIITRQNQKPK
-503 ADWLQFVVTNR
+503 NDWLQMVATNR
-514 AKSKINKYL
+514 AKSKINKFL
-523 SQEERNTHKLIG
+523 QQEERNTYKLIG
-535 TQFAEKAIKKY
+535 SQLAEKTLRKVRMSLGAFE
-546 RLTLPQ
+546 RLADLP
-552 FEKLPEL
+552 KL
-559 SKVLSSLKVQNLEA
+559 LSSLKLQNLEA

-580 EKISP
+580 EKVTP
-585 DTFSEKLQPYVSQIV
+585 EQFMEKLQPFVT
-600 PEEETATP
+600 PENTEEDSSSG
-608 INIPLKEDKIVEKLS
+608 IPTVANEERVIEKLS
-623 KRPQTNVCV
+623 KRAQTNVCV
-632 DGIDNLAVHFAKCCS
+632 DGIDNLAIHFAKCCS

-662 GLAIHHMN
+662 GLAVHHMN

-689 RIAEGSAATRSV
+689 HMADGNSATRSV
-701 NIQIIAND
+701 NIQILAND

-720 MGEMKINISQTHCR
+720 MSEMKINISQTHCR
-734 TIQDSMQCVL
+734 TLVDSMQCLL

-757 LLLKNILKVP
+757 MLLRNIQRTP
-767 GVVSAD
+767 GVL
-773 RTTA
+773 TAERSKT